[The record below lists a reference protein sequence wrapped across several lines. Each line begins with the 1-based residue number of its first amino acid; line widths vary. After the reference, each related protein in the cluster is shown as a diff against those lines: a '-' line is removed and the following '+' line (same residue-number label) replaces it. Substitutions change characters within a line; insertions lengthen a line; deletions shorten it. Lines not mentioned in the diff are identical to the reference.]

1 MAGSDPRPATFTYGV
16 VFCFYMNGVIEMAAI
31 KSTPITAPQDHKQ
44 KVSTKDGVSTVTIKG
59 VTVSVDKDALDDFEL
74 LDDLAKMQDGD
85 GARIASVAH
94 RLFGDD
100 FKKVMDGLRGEN
112 GRVSVETASEF
123 ISELLAAISPSS

>member
-1 MAGSDPRPATFTYGV
+1 MAGSDPRPATTSSMGSFFV
-16 VFCFYMNGVIEMAAI
+16 SEMNGVIEMATTKPADR
-31 KSTPITAPQDHKQ
+31 KP
-44 KVSTKDGVSTVTIKG
+44 KVETVDGKSTVTIKG
-59 VTVSVDKDALDDFEL
+59 VTVTVEKDALDDFEL

-94 RLFGDD
+94 RLFGDE